1 MIGRESPSS
10 FRLERLGLDA
20 HFLRCPRKPSISRT
34 SAFAISS
41 SQTGRV
47 LWRRSDRPDRPAPRE
62 CIVTRL
68 SRKSP
73 KIDRSRSGGRDHRN
87 IGRSEGAVPS
97 AGRFHSPAHGG
108 LPRPI
113 DAPEPGSIFATASRD
128 CGGSNASRRP
138 GATPKRDANVICQL
152 AAANHRQAR
161 RTKSRGQ
168 TPEQRLSQL
177 SLSAWKLELAGVH
190 LLGTKRG
197 SPDPRVKRAPAAHL

>member
-1 MIGRESPSS
+1 MNPIRV
-10 FRLERLGLDA
+10 RRVA
-20 HFLRCPRKPSISRT
+20 
-34 SAFAISS
+34 SARS
-41 SQTGRV
+41 
-47 LWRRSDRPDRPAPRE
+47 RRSPRRAFHVAA
-62 CIVTRL
+62 VTAESGAGCMRAIRMCRNRVRL

>member
-1 MIGRESPSS
+1 MNPIRV
-10 FRLERLGLDA
+10 RRVA
-20 HFLRCPRKPSISRT
+20 
-34 SAFAISS
+34 SARS
-41 SQTGRV
+41 
-47 LWRRSDRPDRPAPRE
+47 RRSPRRAFHVAA
-62 CIVTRL
+62 VTAESGAGCMRAIRMCRNRVRL

-97 AGRFHSPAHGG
+97 AGRFHPPAHGG

-128 CGGSNASRRP
+128 CGGSNASRRA

-197 SPDPRVKRAPAAHL
+197 SPDPRVKRATAAHL